1 MTQTIVK
8 KLSTRHQLMMYD
20 MVFNG
25 MGSKEVADK
34 HGLTLA
40 RLNVLRRSPLW
51 IKEEDKVKRE
61 VLADHKEKLGHMIPK
76 AMDTLNEV
84 VGSTYVVKDEK
95 GEEKVVM
102 TPPAT
107 RVQAAAQILDRT
119 GMKEQEQGQTGG
131 VTIQLYAPGYA
142 TDDGKGKIIDVE
154 IEEKDDAI

>member
-25 MGSKEVADK
+25 MATKEVADK
-34 HGLTLA
+34 HGLTLP
-40 RLNVLRRSPLW
+40 RLNALKRSPLW
-51 IKEEDKVKRE
+51 IKEENKIKKE
-61 VLADHKEKLGHMIPK
+61 VLEGHKENLSNMIPK
-76 AMDTLNEV
+76 ALETLEEV
-84 VGSTYVVKDEK
+84 VGPSYKVEDELGKEKIVV
-95 GEEKVVM
+95 

-119 GMKEQEQGQTGG
+119 GMKEQDQGQTGG

-142 TDDGKGKIIDVE
+142 TPDGKGKIIDVE
-154 IEEKDDAI
+154 LDKSDA